1 MSTSVAGSVFACRL
15 DLITAAK
22 SSVGG
27 GGKGLNES
35 MKLPALRLGL
45 ICLSTLFCCEASAQ
59 QHASDSRSQPLI
71 LAHYMPWYVAKP
83 VSRVWGWHWTM
94 SHFDPDK
101 EVDGRRAIASHF
113 YPLIGPYD
121 SGDEDVLEYHL
132 LLMKLAG
139 IDGVIV
145 DWYGQAKLYDYPILH
160 HNTQR
165 LVKQVERL
173 GMKVVICYED
183 QTIPA
188 LVKAGKV
195 RAEDRVAHAVAEI
208 DWLADN
214 WFTLDS
220 YVQLDGRPVLLS
232 FGHAGLTNDEW
243 SQCLTKLKLPV
254 SYFSE
259 HFRRDGAQGG
269 FDWPIPK
276 EGLQATE
283 RFRKSAAAWSH
294 SIPVA
299 FPRFVDIYQEAK
311 LHDSYGRIEDKDGT
325 TFKVTLEQALTSHSR
340 IVQLA
345 TWNDWGEGT
354 NIEPCREFGY
364 RDLEIVQDFRR
375 KYVDATF
382 ARKPANLRLP
392 IKLLERRREAS
403 NPAQESRL
411 DEVAE
416 FLATGKTSDARVAL
430 ESLTHE

>member
-1 MSTSVAGSVFACRL
+1 MNLKYALSALATIAAC
-15 DLITAAK
+15 
-22 SSVGG
+22 
-27 GGKGLNES
+27 
-35 MKLPALRLGL
+35 LPC
-45 ICLSTLFCCEASAQ
+45 ICAEGQTK
-59 QHASDSRSQPLI
+59 HAEVRDQPVI

-83 VSRVWGWHWTM
+83 VSQVWGWHWTM
-94 SHFDPDK
+94 GHFDPDRM
-101 EVDGRRAIASHF
+101 VDDKRAIASHF

-121 SGDEDVLEYHL
+121 SGDENVLEYHL

-145 DWYGQAKLYDYPILH
+145 DWYGLQKLYDYPILH
-160 HNTQR
+160 RNTQR
-165 LVKQVERL
+165 LVEQVERL

-195 RAEDRVAHAVAEI
+195 KAENRVAHAAAEI

-214 WFTLDS
+214 WFKLDS

-243 SQCLTKLKLPV
+243 TQCLKKLKTPV

-259 HFRRDGAQGG
+259 HSRREGAQGG

-276 EGLQATE
+276 EGLKAAK
-283 RFRKSAAAWSH
+283 RFQRSAKAWPH

-299 FPRFVDIYQEAK
+299 FPRFVDIYAEAK
-311 LHDSYGRIEDKDGT
+311 LHDSYGRIEDNDGA
-325 TFKVTLEQALTSHSR
+325 TFTATLEQALASKSR
-340 IVQLA
+340 IIQLA

-354 NIEPCREFGY
+354 NIEPSREFGY
-364 RDLEIVQDFRR
+364 RDLEIVQNFRR
-375 KYVDATF
+375 KHVDAAF
-382 ARKPANLRLP
+382 APKPADLRLP
-392 IKLLERRREAS
+392 IKLLELRREVSRAD
-403 NPAQESRL
+403 QESRL
-411 DEVAE
+411 DKVAA
-416 FLATGKTSDARVAL
+416 FIAAGKNSEARTAF